1 MYILEQLITKIFPAS
16 ADATYTAAAAVTKEE
31 GAPADL
37 MTAENKT
44 RTELSQ
50 LQTQIAQLQTAV
62 SPQSEQRTMKTVVNL
77 NQAINN
83 CLLFRQSEQEY
94 EILYNLFHN

>member
-16 ADATYTAAAAVTKEE
+16 ADATNTAAAVTKEE

-37 MTAENKT
+37 MAAENKT
-44 RTELSQ
+44 RTELSL

-62 SPQSEQRTMKTVVNL
+62 SPQTEQRTMKTVVNL